1 MPLSTE
7 QLPALLDALPD
18 PLFVLSESG
27 RYLGVYGGSDTGF
40 YHDGRHLVGQTL
52 QAIMPAEKAAA
63 ILEQI
68 ATSLEEGRLLKV
80 EYPLAASE
88 VKGLE
93 EADGPDDIIWFE
105 GHVQPFPGRIDGERA
120 VIWIARNIS
129 ERRALEQKLRE
140 ASLMDPLTHTFN
152 RRKLIEELGRRF
164 EERRRYGEPSAVLML
179 DVDHFKQINDRHGH
193 SMGDEVLRA
202 LAETCRGQLRAGDL
216 LTRFGG
222 EEFVILLPHV
232 EAPRAQEIAERLR
245 EEVARSEP
253 RITVSIG
260 VSEIREGDPHFEAAL
275 KRADDA
281 LYEAKRAGRNRVVV
295 N

>member
-1 MPLSTE
+1 MPLSAA

-52 QAIMPAEKAAA
+52 RAVMPADKAAE
-63 ILEQI
+63 ILRQI
-68 ATSLEEGRLLKV
+68 AVSLEEGRLLKV

-93 EADGPDDIIWFE
+93 GADGPDDMIWFE

-140 ASLMDPLTHTFN
+140 ASLLDPLTNTYN
-152 RRKLIEELGRRF
+152 RRKLIDALGQRF
-164 EERRRYGEPSAVLML
+164 REFRRYGDPCAVLML
-179 DVDHFKQINDRHGH
+179 DVDHFKQINDQYGH
-193 SMGDEVLRA
+193 SVGDEVLCA
-202 LAETCRGQLRAGDL
+202 LADTCRGHLRADDL
-216 LTRFGG
+216 LSRFGG
-222 EEFVILLPHV
+222 EEFVILLSHTGTSGAEEV
-232 EAPRAQEIAERLR
+232 AERLR
-245 EEVARSEP
+245 EEVARSEL

-260 VSEIREGDPHFEAAL
+260 VSELRADDPHFEAAL

-281 LYEAKRAGRNRVVV
+281 LYEAKRAGRDRVVAD
-295 N
+295 